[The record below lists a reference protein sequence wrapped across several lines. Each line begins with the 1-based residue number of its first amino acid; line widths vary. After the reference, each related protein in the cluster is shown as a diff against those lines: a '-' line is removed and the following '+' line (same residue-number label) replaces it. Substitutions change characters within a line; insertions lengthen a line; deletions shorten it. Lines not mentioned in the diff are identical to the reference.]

1 MGATEKILEVRNLKT
16 HFFTNAGVIKAVD
29 GGSFNLRKG
38 QTLGIVGESGS
49 GKSVTSLSIL
59 RLVPKPAG
67 RIVAGEI
74 LYRGEDLVKKSQ
86 SEMRAYR
93 GNKLFMISQ
102 DPMTSLNPVFDIGN
116 QIGEAIRRRQK
127 LSGYDLRHKIIAML
141 KLVHIRAAE
150 TRMHAYPHQLSGGMK
165 QRAMISMALACQP
178 EILIADEPTT
188 ALDVTIQAQIL
199 KLMMEIREQYH
210 TSIIL
215 ITHDLGVIAR
225 FCDYVLVMYAGKIVE
240 RADVK
245 TLFKANR
252 HPYSRG
258 LINSLP
264 RLGVKQRRLASIK
277 GQPPDLLNLRGGCPF
292 EPRCDYS
299 AERCALEY
307 PPTEPVAQ
315 GHQIACWRWKE
326 I

>member
-1 MGATEKILEVRNLKT
+1 MNGNEKVLDVRNLKT
-16 HFFTNAGVIKAVD
+16 HFFTNLGVVKAVD
-29 GGSFNLRKG
+29 GVSFYLRKG
-38 QTLGIVGESGS
+38 QALGIVGESGS

-59 RLVPKPAG
+59 QLVPKPAG
-67 RIVAGEI
+67 RIVEGEI
-74 LYRGEDLVKKSQ
+74 WYGEEDLVKKSQ
-86 SEMRAYR
+86 KEMRQYR
-93 GNKLFMISQ
+93 GKKLFMISQ
-102 DPMTSLNPVFDIGN
+102 DPMTSLNPVFKIGN
-116 QIGEAIRRRQK
+116 QIAEAIRRRQN
-127 LSGYDLRHKIIAML
+127 LTGDDLTEKIIEML
-141 KLVHIRAAE
+141 KLVHIREPE
-150 TRMHAYPHQLSGGMK
+150 TRINSYPHQFSGGMK

-199 KLMMEIREQYH
+199 KLMMEIRQHYN

-215 ITHDLGVIAR
+215 ITHDLGVIAK

-245 TLFKANR
+245 TLFKGNR
-252 HPYSRG
+252 HPYTRG

-264 RLGVKQRRLASIK
+264 HLGKKQQRLASIK
-277 GQPPDLLNLRGGCPF
+277 GQPPDLLNLPKGCPF

-299 AERCALEY
+299 VERCSCDN
-307 PPTEPVAQ
+307 PPIEPVDKE
-315 GHQIACWRWKE
+315 HFISCWRWRE

>member
-1 MGATEKILEVRNLKT
+1 MSKNEKILEVKNLKT
-16 HFFTNAGVIKAVD
+16 HFFTNVGVVKAVD
-29 GGSFNLRKG
+29 GGSFHLRKG

-49 GKSVTSLSIL
+49 GKSVTSLSIM

-67 RIVAGEI
+67 RIVEGEI

-86 SEMRAYR
+86 KEMREYR
-93 GNKLFMISQ
+93 GKKLFMISQ
-102 DPMTSLNPVFDIGN
+102 DPMTSLNPVFTIGN
-116 QIGEAIRRRQK
+116 QIGEAVRRRQNLK
-127 LSGYDLRHKIIAML
+127 GHNLKEKIIEML
-141 KLVHIRAAE
+141 DLVHIRASE
-150 TRMHAYPHQLSGGMK
+150 TRISAYPHQFSGGMK

-199 KLMMEIREQYH
+199 KLMMEIREKYN

-215 ITHDLGVIAR
+215 ITHDLGVIAK

-245 TLFKANR
+245 TLFKGNR
-252 HPYSRG
+252 HPYTKG

-264 RLGVKQRRLASIK
+264 HLGKKQRRLESIK
-277 GQPPDLLNLRGGCPF
+277 GQPPDLLNLSGGCPF

-299 AERCALEY
+299 VKRCSLDY
-307 PPTEPVAQ
+307 PPSESVEK
-315 GHQIACWRWKE
+315 GHLISCWKWKE